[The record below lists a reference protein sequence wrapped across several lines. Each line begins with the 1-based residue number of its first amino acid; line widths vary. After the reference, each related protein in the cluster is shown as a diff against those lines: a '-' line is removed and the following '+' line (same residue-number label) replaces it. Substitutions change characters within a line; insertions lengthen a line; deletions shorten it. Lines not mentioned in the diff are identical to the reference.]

1 METLSIVVVIL
12 QVLGAV
18 LGIVLRCYQL
28 YKEARKKDQNDHID
42 PAKEKSEPSITV
54 RVAHFDKNAIDIF
67 DISIH

>member
-1 METLSIVVVIL
+1 METLTLIVVIL

-28 YKEARKKDQNDHID
+28 YKETKKEDNT
-42 PAKEKSEPSITV
+42 KEKSEPSVTI
-54 RVAHFDKNAIDIF
+54 RVAHLDENAVDIF